1 MTLARVLTLVLVTF
15 AAYANALNGPLL
27 LDDNLTILENPQI
40 RALWSRDV
48 LFPERE
54 LPTAGRPLAN
64 LTFALN
70 YAVHGET
77 VAGYHAANLA
87 LHVACA
93 LLLFA
98 FLRRVLMLPKVPAWL
113 AGAATDV
120 AFASALLWAVHP
132 LNSEIVNYVTQRT
145 EALMALFALLTLYAG
160 LRARDAGGWRWTMVA
175 IAACLFGALSK
186 ESIATVPL
194 LVVLID
200 RVLVYDSWKQAWRSR
215 RGLYIGLAASWLV
228 LAALMSTGPRL
239 RSAGFATDVTVWNY
253 LLNQTVMI
261 SRYLMLT
268 VWPRPL
274 AVTYG
279 WPQALTLGDVLPYAL
294 LIVVLLAATIAAFR
308 YRPLLALAGAWL
320 FITLAPASSIVP
332 IATEVGAERR
342 MYVPV
347 MALLVLAAGCL
358 WRNVPRVQVRWAI
371 VGVLTVALATG
382 TFARNREYADELRLA
397 ELTLERWPT
406 GEARHMLG
414 ELLAQAGRA
423 ADAETQL
430 RQATAEAPR
439 AHYTLG
445 MLLYQAGR
453 LEEAIAEL
461 TAFVQRQ
468 PLLLEVPEAHLTMAR
483 AHARQQRWS
492 PAEVEAA
499 QAVAKAT
506 SNAGARL
513 VYAEILFAQE
523 KLPEATRA
531 YLAYVQLRPSDV
543 DALTNLGVLLVAG
556 GRVAEALEAFRR
568 AADSEPAN
576 GELRRNYAT
585 ALLDTGRVDEAAVE
599 ARQAVALRPGDP
611 VARELLEQARARQA
625 AGVRR

>member
-1 MTLARVLTLVLVTF
+1 MTLARVLTLVLITS

-27 LDDNLTILENPQI
+27 LDDNLTILDNPQI

-48 LFPERE
+48 LLPERE

-64 LTFALN
+64 VTFAIN
-70 YAVHGET
+70 YAIHGEA

-98 FLRRVLMLPKVPAWL
+98 FLRRLLQLPKVPAWL
-113 AGAATDV
+113 SGAATDV
-120 AFASALLWAVHP
+120 AFAAALLWAVHP

-145 EALMALFALLTLYAG
+145 EALMALCYLLTLYAS
-160 LRARDAGGWRWTMVA
+160 LRFSVAWHAVA
-175 IAACLFGALSK
+175 IAACLLGALSK

-194 LVVLID
+194 VVVLID
-200 RVLVYDSWKQAWRSR
+200 RVLVFDSWKQAWRAR
-215 RGLYIGLAASWLV
+215 RTLYPGLAASWLV
-228 LAALMSTGPRL
+228 LAAIMSTGPRI

-268 VWPRPL
+268 IWPRPL

-279 WPQALTLGDVLPYAL
+279 WPQALTLPDVWPYAL
-294 LIVVLLAATIAAFR
+294 LVVALLAATIAAFR
-308 YRPLLALAGAWL
+308 YRPLLAVAGAWL
-320 FITLAPASSIVP
+320 FITLAPASSFVP

-342 MYVPV
+342 MYLPL
-347 MALLVLAAGCL
+347 MALLVVATAAL
-358 WRNVPRVQVRWAI
+358 WRTVLRVQVRWAI
-371 VGVLTVALATG
+371 VGVLTVALGAG
-382 TFARNREYADELRLA
+382 TFARNREYADEIRLA
-397 ELTLERWPT
+397 EVTLARWPT

-414 ELLAQAGRA
+414 ELLAQAGRD
-423 ADAETQL
+423 ADAEPQL

-445 MLLYQAGR
+445 MLLYRARR
-453 LEEAIAEL
+453 LDEAVAEL

-468 PLLLEVPEAHLTMAR
+468 PMLLEVPEAHLTMAR
-483 AHARQQRWS
+483 AHGRQQRWAQ
-492 PAEVEAA
+492 AEAEAA
-499 QAVAKAT
+499 QAVAKAP
-506 SNAGARL
+506 GHVDARL
-513 VYAEILFAQE
+513 VHAEILFAQE

-531 YLAYVQLRPSDV
+531 YLAYLQLRPSDI

-556 GRVAEALEAFRR
+556 GRVPEALEAFRR
-568 AADSEPAN
+568 AADSQPAN

-585 ALLDTGRVDEAAVE
+585 ALLDAGRVNEAAAE

-611 VARELLEQARARQA
+611 VARELLEQALARQA